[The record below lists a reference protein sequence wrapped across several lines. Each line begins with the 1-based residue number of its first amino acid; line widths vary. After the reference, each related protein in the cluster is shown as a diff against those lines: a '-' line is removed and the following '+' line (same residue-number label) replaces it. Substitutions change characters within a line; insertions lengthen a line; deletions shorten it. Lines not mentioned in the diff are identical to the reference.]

1 MNELKKTSRVLNSF
15 HRSNIT
21 ASKATTL
28 QGVLAVAQWVKNL
41 TVVALVTA
49 EAWVRSWPSTA
60 G

>member
-49 EAWVRSWPSTA
+49 EAWV
-60 G
+60 